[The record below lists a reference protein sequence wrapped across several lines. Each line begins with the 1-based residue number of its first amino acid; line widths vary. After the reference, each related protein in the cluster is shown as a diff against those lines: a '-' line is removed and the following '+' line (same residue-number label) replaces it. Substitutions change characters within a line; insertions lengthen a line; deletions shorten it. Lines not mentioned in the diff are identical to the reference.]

1 MVERT
6 LFVGD
11 VHGCL
16 TELEGLLNLAGF
28 LPKRDRLFFVRDLIN
43 RGPDSL
49 GVLKLAHHLG
59 ASSELGNHE

>member
-16 TELEGLLNLAGF
+16 TELEGLLNLEGF
-28 LPKRDRLFFVRDLIN
+28 LSKQDSFFFLGDLIN
-43 RGPDSL
+43 RGADSL
-49 GVLKLAHHLG
+49 GVLKLVHHLG
-59 ASSELGNHE
+59 ASSVLGNHE

>member
-28 LPKRDRLFFVRDLIN
+28 LPKRDRLFFVGDLIN

-49 GVLKLAHHLG
+49 GVL
-59 ASSELGNHE
+59 